1 MKLFKRA
8 ESEIVRVVE
17 SITRAPIKAKLG
29 GVELEVP
36 RPSVRTSLQVEAIF
50 TKLTP
55 HTEEGVSIREM
66 IQTLQQADALTE
78 AATLFLTDG
87 EGSSSLRKALA
98 RKCTP
103 TEIANFVLEVL
114 TAEGEVEVFFVFTTF
129 LSHRQS
135 RLAPTREVETPSGE

>member
-29 GVELEVP
+29 EVELEVP
-36 RPSVRTSLQVEAIF
+36 RPSVRTSLQIEALF

-55 HTEEGVSIREM
+55 HTEEGVSIVEM
-66 IQTLQQADALTE
+66 IRNLQKADALTE
-78 AATLFLTDG
+78 AAALLLTDG
-87 EGSSSLRKALA
+87 EGSPSLRQLLA
-98 RKCTP
+98 KRCTP

-114 TAEGEVEVFFVFTTF
+114 TAEQEIEGFFVFTTF

-135 RLAPTREVETPSGE
+135 RLAPTRGVETPSGA

>member
-1 MKLFKRA
+1 
-8 ESEIVRVVE
+8 
-17 SITRAPIKAKLG
+17 
-29 GVELEVP
+29 
-36 RPSVRTSLQVEAIF
+36 
-50 TKLTP
+50 
-55 HTEEGVSIREM
+55 M

-87 EGSSSLRKALA
+87 EGSLSLRKSLA

-114 TAEGEVEVFFVFTTF
+114 TAEGEVEGFFVFTTF

>member
-8 ESEIVRVVE
+8 ESEIIRVVE

-36 RPSVRTSLQVEAIF
+36 RPSVRTSLQVEALF

-55 HTEEGVSIREM
+55 NTSESVSIVEM

-87 EGSSSLRKALA
+87 EGSPSLRKALA

-129 LSHRQS
+129 LSHRQR